1 MKIHRFMVLVLA
13 LITLG
18 LFQTSS
24 VTAQMTPEEEQMLR
38 EYGATDE
45 YFEMQRKMDEIVQ
58 HQEDA
63 RHRENTIRLII
74 VLLSVAV
81 AVVPLAAT
89 CKNII
94 RHPEL
99 RTGKGIAAAIG
110 VSLLGGAVLFAF
122 NYGWMYMRFKHGDA
136 LNVPLAVLITLAIAV
151 GALYVL
157 NKKDPK
163 DEKDS

>member
-1 MKIHRFMVLVLA
+1 MKNHRILVLVLA

-81 AVVPLAAT
+81 AVVPMAAT

>member
-1 MKIHRFMVLVLA
+1 MKNHRILVLVLA

-45 YFEMQRKMDEIVQ
+45 YFEMQRKMDEIVR

-136 LNVPLAVLITLAIAV
+136 LNVPLAILITLAIAV

>member
-1 MKIHRFMVLVLA
+1 MLVLA

-18 LFQTSS
+18 MFQTSS

-45 YFEMQRKMDEIVQ
+45 YFEMQRKMDEIVR

-136 LNVPLAVLITLAIAV
+136 LNVPLAILITLAIAV

-163 DEKDS
+163 DEKES

>member
-58 HQEDA
+58 HSEDA
-63 RHRENTIRLII
+63 RHREKTIRLII

-136 LNVPLAVLITLAIAV
+136 LNVPLAVLITVAIAV

>member
-1 MKIHRFMVLVLA
+1 MKNHRILVLVLA

-81 AVVPLAAT
+81 AVVPMAAT

-136 LNVPLAVLITLAIAV
+136 LNVPLAILITLAIAV

>member
-1 MKIHRFMVLVLA
+1 MKNHRILVLVLA

-45 YFEMQRKMDEIVQ
+45 YFEMQRKMDEIVR

-63 RHRENTIRLII
+63 RHREKTIRLII
-74 VLLSVAV
+74 VLLSLAV

-136 LNVPLAVLITLAIAV
+136 LNVPLAILITLAIAV

-163 DEKDS
+163 DEKES

>member
-1 MKIHRFMVLVLA
+1 MVLVLA

-45 YFEMQRKMDEIVQ
+45 YIEMQRKMDEIVQ

-63 RHRENTIRLII
+63 RHREKTIRLII

-122 NYGWMYMRFKHGDA
+122 NYGWMYLRFKHGDA
-136 LNVPLAVLITLAIAV
+136 LNVPLAVLITVAIAV

-157 NKKDPK
+157 NKKGPK

>member
-1 MKIHRFMVLVLA
+1 MKNHKFVVLVLA

-45 YFEMQRKMDEIVQ
+45 YFEMQRKMDEIIR

-63 RHRENTIRLII
+63 RHRDNTIRLII

-136 LNVPLAVLITLAIAV
+136 LNVPLAILITLAIAV

-163 DEKDS
+163 DEKES